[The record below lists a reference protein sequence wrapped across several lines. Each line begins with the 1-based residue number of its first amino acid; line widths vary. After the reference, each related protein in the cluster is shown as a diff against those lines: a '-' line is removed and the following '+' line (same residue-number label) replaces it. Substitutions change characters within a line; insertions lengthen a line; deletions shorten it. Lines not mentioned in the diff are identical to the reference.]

1 MTSLL
6 LYLTLLLQGI
16 PLQANQTGTISGVL
30 RNADGKPA
38 ASVRVAAVPQT
49 ESSEATTG
57 GPTLSSIAE
66 TDEQGRYK
74 LENVPPGR
82 YYVTAGRPDLP
93 TYYPGSQS
101 MALGQAVGITPG
113 ATVQGIDFVLNSTS
127 AGRADPVFGSSGIT
141 LLDLPVEVR
150 VEGGGKLPVWSGGT
164 PTALQLTPVLG
175 GSVVSIPISST
186 RFSLAPPIVDYRV
199 SVAGLPEGYQ
209 VKSVKYGG
217 TELPDRTLKISGMV
231 VNSNG
236 TVTFLSS
243 GAFAAFMTGRN
254 LGSTPPRP
262 QVLSVVLDSAG
273 TGSLRRTGALVSG
286 KLPTNTV
293 RSIYLSGLPGTVFSD
308 GTFEFHNALP
318 GLQMILTADNTPV
331 QPALVARVVVG
342 SVDLSN
348 VELET
353 TAVLPPNFRAL
364 SAPAPAGNRVPGTI
378 PLASVHGRVLDSE
391 TGTALKAGTIF
402 FIGDS
407 WTSFDIG
414 SEGKFEFPKLLPGKY
429 EIEVQGVGYPT
440 LRREIV
446 VEDRD
451 VDLELKAG

>member
-16 PLQANQTGTISGVL
+16 PLQPNQTGTISGVL

-38 ASVRVAAVPQT
+38 ANVRVAAVPQT
-49 ESSEATTG
+49 ESSEAVAG

-82 YYVTAGRPDLP
+82 YYVTAGRLDLP

-113 ATVQGIDFVLNSTS
+113 ATIQGIDFVLNSTS
-127 AGRADPVFGSSGIT
+127 AGRADPVFGSPGIT
-141 LLDLPVEVR
+141 LLDLPLEVR

-164 PTALQLTPVLG
+164 ATALQLTPVLG

-186 RFSLAPPIVDYRV
+186 RFSLAPPIVDYKV
-199 SVAGLPEGYQ
+199 TVAGLPEGYQ
-209 VKSVKYGG
+209 LKSVKYAG

-231 VNSNG
+231 VRANG
-236 TVTFLSS
+236 TITFLPN
-243 GAFAAFMTGRN
+243 GAFSTMLGRN
-254 LGSTPPRP
+254 SGNPTPQP
-262 QVLSVVLDSAG
+262 QVLSIVLDSAG
-273 TGSLRRTGALVSG
+273 AGTVRRTGARVSG

-318 GLQMILTADNTPV
+318 GLQMILTADNTPA

-391 TGTALKAGTIF
+391 TGTALKAGTIY

-407 WTSFDIG
+407 WTSFDVG

-440 LRREIV
+440 LRREVV

-451 VDLELKAG
+451 VDLELRAG